1 MRKAHNTICPANS
14 LGYRPLAPENRRP
27 CALGSGTPHQAD
39 RNDPLQA
46 FLDRLADLVP
56 PPRKHPAHEPL
67 IRRSRLFHSPAPM
80 RPVRIDDKQQICYS
94 AFMKATVTVTSRG
107 VVTLP
112 LGIRKALG
120 IKADDTLI
128 AETTPDGLLLRPAV
142 TLPVEI
148 YNDKRIRE
156 FDEAEKDL
164 AVAMRRTP
172 PTGTKSARRRG

>member
-1 MRKAHNTICPANS
+1 
-14 LGYRPLAPENRRP
+14 
-27 CALGSGTPHQAD
+27 
-39 RNDPLQA
+39 
-46 FLDRLADLVP
+46 
-56 PPRKHPAHEPL
+56 
-67 IRRSRLFHSPAPM
+67 
-80 RPVRIDDKQQICYS
+80 
-94 AFMKATVTVTSRG
+94 MKATITVTSRG

-156 FDEAEKDL
+156 FDEAEADL

-172 PTGTKSARRRG
+172 PTSKKSSRRRG